1 MLEQQMYKIPRIKER
16 IYSVRDL
23 ESLSASVLYSG
34 DSGNVGSSNF
44 ITWTAESQSNF
55 DAIIQTEKG
64 IISAKKYLRLPILNS
79 IRYFDSNLN
88 PVGGIE
94 GLNQSESDYLKSK

>member
-1 MLEQQMYKIPRIKER
+1 MLEQQMYKLPRIKEI

-34 DSGNVGSSNF
+34 DSGSIGSSNF
-44 ITWTAESQSNF
+44 VTWMAESQSDF

-64 IISAKKYLRLPILNS
+64 IIAAKKYLRFPILNS

-88 PVGGIE
+88 PIGGIE
-94 GLNQSESDYLKSK
+94 GLNSSEFDYLKSK